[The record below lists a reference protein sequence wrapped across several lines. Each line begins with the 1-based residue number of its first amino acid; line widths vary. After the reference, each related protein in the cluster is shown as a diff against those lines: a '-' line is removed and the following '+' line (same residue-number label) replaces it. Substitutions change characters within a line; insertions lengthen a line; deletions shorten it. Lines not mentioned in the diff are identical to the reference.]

1 MTASRVSLIAGSVA
15 TAFFAASLCAFSSE
29 AADGP
34 GRQLAQSLPGSS
46 VAAPVRLGPRRAIM
60 PAPAD
65 REKEPVPAK
74 VAPAESPTAPLSP
87 SGEAGPVEIQMLQ
100 AVDADSVGVI
110 DDKDGG
116 LGVDMWGAADRNY
129 IGRIIALLPRNVRSP
144 TMRDLLR
151 RLLLTRAMAPP
162 RKAPGP
168 GLLPLRIDA
177 LFALGDLESALSLIS
192 RAPIAPLDEHLL
204 RTEVESR
211 FFRQDTT
218 GACGQVRSAAQDYKD
233 AYWQQA
239 MAYCLA
245 LAGKTAEAALLSD
258 ILAERSSAVHPAFF
272 AAMDRLSGGPPP
284 EIESLPA
291 PSALY
296 LSMMR
301 TASLA
306 LPDDVSDRASASVQN
321 AVALSPNAT
330 LELRLAAAER
340 AAERGILSG
349 KTLIEIYGAVPFDE
363 SALKDPL
370 TQAAAEWGPKGRALL
385 ARVAETQSVP
395 AVRAEVLQ
403 GALLLAQKNGGY
415 NVMAAAFRPWLV
427 AIPPTSELAWFAG
440 TAARALITAGEYE
453 RARGWIELGLQQARE
468 KAGETATPSAL
479 WPLAVLLGAETS
491 DSVSPASLVAWW
503 QSRNQQGTESAIEAA
518 RVYYSLL
525 DTLDVAI
532 PSELWTP
539 ILGASPP
546 KETLI
551 PGPGLQSALR
561 RAANSGHKGEVVGLA
576 LVALGETGPAANN
589 LHAVGMAVR
598 ALRKIG
604 LTTEAQRFVVEAAIA
619 AGL

>member
-1 MTASRVSLIAGSVA
+1 MIAFRASLIAA
-15 TAFFAASLCAFSSE
+15 
-29 AADGP
+29 
-34 GRQLAQSLPGSS
+34 S
-46 VAAPVRLGPRRAIM
+46 VAAVFIGGYSAIADERAGRQIVQTIPDESGAGPVRLGPRRAIS
-60 PAPAD
+60 
-65 REKEPVPAK
+65 PVPAEG
-74 VAPAESPTAPLSP
+74 VLETVPARATPEEGLSTTVSP
-87 SGEAGPVEIQMLQ
+87 SGEAGPVDVQMLQ

-129 IGRIIALLPRNVRSP
+129 IGRVIALLPRNVWSP

-162 RKAPGP
+162 RETPGP

-192 RAPIAPLDEHLL
+192 RAPIAPLDEQLL

-218 GACGQVRSAAQDYKD
+218 GACGQVRAAAQDYKD

-258 ILAERSSAVHPAFF
+258 ILAERSNAVHPAFF

-284 EIESLPA
+284 EIASLLE

-301 TASLA
+301 TASLT
-306 LPDDVSDRASASVQN
+306 LPRDVSSGASASVQN

-330 LELRLAAAER
+330 LDLRLEAAEK

-349 KTLIEIYGAVPFDE
+349 KTLVDIYGAVPFED
-363 SALKDPL
+363 SVLKDPL
-370 TQAAAEWGPKGRALL
+370 ARAAAEWGPKGRALL
-385 ARVAETQSVP
+385 MRVADNQSVP
-395 AVRAEVLQ
+395 AARAEVLQ
-403 GALLLAQKNGGY
+403 SALKLARENGGY
-415 NVMAAAFRPWLV
+415 RVIAVASRPWLV
-427 AIPPTSELAWFAG
+427 AFPPVSELAWFAG
-440 TAARALITAGEYE
+440 TAARALISAGEFDAARGWVRLGLKHANDTAGEGV
-453 RARGWIELGLQQARE
+453 APG
-468 KAGETATPSAL
+468 AL
-479 WPLAVLLGAETS
+479 WPLAMVLGVEASES
-491 DSVSPASLVAWW
+491 ASPAALVAWW
-503 QSRNQQGTESAIEAA
+503 QSRNQAGTESAIEAA
-518 RVYYSLL
+518 RAYYALL
-525 DTLDVAI
+525 DMLDVAI

-539 ILGASPP
+539 ILGAAPP
-546 KETLI
+546 KEARI
-551 PGPGLQSALR
+551 PGPGIESALR
-561 RAANSGHKGEVVGLA
+561 RAAMAGHKGEVVGLA

-598 ALRKIG
+598 ALRQVG
-604 LTTEAQRFVVEAAIA
+604 LTIEAQRLVAEAAIA